1 MELQSDI
8 SIAPKII
15 EVTEL
20 AKKIRASL
28 VSVVGKRDAARVQEL
43 LTRVERFSSVLD
55 SLVTLIVLED
65 RDLVSP
71 QVNLQISLS
80 LDATLPTLNGL
91 AKIIN
96 TLMFNGR
103 IRDLRWAI
111 SEADMKQFD
120 QRLEQHANLLQTFV
134 LVLTTAQLASRSHP

>member
-1 MELQSDI
+1 MELQSEI

-91 AKIIN
+91 AKILN

-120 QRLEQHANLLQTFV
+120 
-134 LVLTTAQLASRSHP
+134 